1 MLNLH
6 LGDALTLL
14 FGVLPWA
21 TLVPILWQ
29 LLQSLGDLATLLWVT
44 SYHTDELGTGNK
56 FWFHFRQDVDPLL

>member
-29 LLQSLGDLATLLWVT
+29 LLQSLGDLATWVQFGNFVNLWVILQL
-44 SYHTDELGTGNK
+44 S
-56 FWFHFRQDVDPLL
+56 FR

>member
-44 SYHTDELGTGNK
+44 SYHTDFGI
-56 FWFHFRQDVDPLL
+56 

>member
-29 LLQSLGDLATLLWVT
+29 LLDLGDFGNFLWVA
-44 SYHTDELGTGNK
+44 SYHTDALS
-56 FWFHFRQDVDPLL
+56 

>member
-29 LLQSLGDLATLLWVT
+29 LLQSLGDLATLHSLATLLWAT
-44 SYHTDELGTGNK
+44 SCHTDA
-56 FWFHFRQDVDPLL
+56 QLL